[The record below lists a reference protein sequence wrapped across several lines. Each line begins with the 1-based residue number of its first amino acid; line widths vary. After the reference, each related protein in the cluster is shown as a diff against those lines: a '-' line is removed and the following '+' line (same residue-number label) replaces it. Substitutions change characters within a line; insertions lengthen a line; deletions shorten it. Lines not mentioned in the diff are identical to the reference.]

1 MAEAHCIFDDCVEPV
16 TTSLPLTLKGVRHT
30 LDVCADHAHDIDW
43 GVIAE
48 EELAVQ
54 IEGKFGS
61 QGVA

>member
-1 MAEAHCIFDDCVEPV
+1 MAEAHCTVDQCVEPA
-16 TTSLPLTLKGVRHT
+16 TTSLPLTRKGVRHT
-30 LDVCADHAHDIDW
+30 LDVSVDHAHDIDW

-48 EELAVQ
+48 EELAEQ